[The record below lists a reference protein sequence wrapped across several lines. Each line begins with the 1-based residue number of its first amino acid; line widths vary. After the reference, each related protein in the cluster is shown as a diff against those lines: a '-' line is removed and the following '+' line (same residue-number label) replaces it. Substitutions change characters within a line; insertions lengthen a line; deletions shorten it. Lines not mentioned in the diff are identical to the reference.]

1 VGRVGPAAAHPINER
16 AAADED
22 VTARQVAHLAAKQC
36 GPVSE
41 ACARED
47 QVDDDD
53 TNDDSK

>member
-1 VGRVGPAAAHPINER
+1 MGRVGPAAAHPINER

-22 VTARQVAHLAAKQC
+22 VTARQVAHIAAEQWV
-36 GPVSE
+36 PFSE

-47 QVDDDD
+47 QVDDD